1 MSRLEIMARAV
12 TSALNTRR
20 RAFRAAAL
28 CGAMTPGMAFGA
40 SQPFMD
46 YHIHAGDV
54 IEIAVAGLPE
64 MHMRSNVQPDGAVSI
79 PLLGAV
85 NVAGLTPAELR
96 QTVQSRL
103 AQKVF
108 RLRANDGRE
117 VLVVIKPDEV
127 SAAIVEYRPIYVNGD
142 VSKPGELAYRPEMT
156 VRQAISLAGGIDIVA
171 SRATNSAAEAAVARG
186 EYEAACLELAK
197 AEARAAR
204 IASELKGKESL
215 DAVTRQDADLTP
227 ADVARIRQ
235 GENDILQA
243 RLTDYRREQD
253 FLRTSVSQLG
263 ERTAVLEKQQRE
275 EDEGAR
281 ADTEELKHMI
291 DLLNK
296 GNVANP
302 RVLDAR
308 RALLLSQTRALQV
321 TDGALQVKKQSSEV
335 ARQLQHLEDDRKTE
349 LLKELLEAES
359 GVAILKI
366 KRDAARDRLDQL
378 SRVRSRLSM
387 DDASQTEIRLVRGEE
402 GRSTSVIVNGDYQLT
417 PGDVVEIAVKT
428 R

>member
-1 MSRLEIMARAV
+1 MSQLTILARSMRF
-12 TSALNTRR
+12 TSNTRGR
-20 RAFRAAAL
+20 VFRAAAMCAAL
-28 CGAMTPGMAFGA
+28 TPGLAFGA
-40 SQPFMD
+40 AQPFLD
-46 YHIHAGDV
+46 YRVHTGDV

-64 MHMRSNVQPDGAVSI
+64 MRMRGNVQPDGAISI

-85 NVAGLTPAELR
+85 KVVGLTSAELR

-103 AQKVF
+103 AQKVY
-108 RLRANDGRE
+108 RQRANDGRE

-127 SAAIVEYRPIYVNGD
+127 SAAIVEYRPVYVNGD
-142 VSKPGELAYRPEMT
+142 VGKPGELTFRPEMT
-156 VRQAISLAGGIDIVA
+156 VRQAVSLAGGIDTVT
-171 SRATNSAAEAAVARG
+171 SRATNFAAEAAEARG
-186 EYEAACLELAK
+186 VYEAACVELAK
-197 AEARAAR
+197 AEARVAR
-204 IASELKGKESL
+204 IGSELKGKESF
-215 DAVTRQDADLTP
+215 DTIAPQGAEISRADL
-227 ADVARIRQ
+227 ARIRQ

-253 FLRTSVSQLG
+253 FLRTSIGQLG
-263 ERTAVLEKQQRE
+263 ERSAVLEKQQRE

-321 TDGALQVKKQSSEV
+321 TDGALQVKKQSSDA
-335 ARQLQHLEDDRKTE
+335 ARQLQHYEDDRKTE
-349 LLKELLEAES
+349 LLKELQAADS
-359 GVAILKI
+359 DVTILKI
-366 KRDAARDRLDQL
+366 KRDAARDKLDHL
-378 SRVRSRLSM
+378 SRVRSRLSL
-387 DDASQTEIRLVRGEE
+387 DDASQMEIRVVRGED
-402 GRSTSVIVNGDYQLT
+402 GGSTSMIVKGDYQLT
-417 PGDVVEIAVKT
+417 PGDVIEIAIKS

>member
-1 MSRLEIMARAV
+1 MSRFEIMARSV

-20 RAFRAAAL
+20 RAFRAAAM

-40 SQPFMD
+40 SQAFLD

-64 MHMRSNVQPDGAVSI
+64 MRMRSNVQPDGAVSI

-103 AQKVF
+103 AQKVY

-186 EYEAACLELAK
+186 EYESACLELAK

-204 IASELKGKESL
+204 IGSELKGKEFL

-263 ERTAVLEKQQRE
+263 ERSAVLEKQQRE

-349 LLKELLEAES
+349 LLK
-359 GVAILKI
+359 
-366 KRDAARDRLDQL
+366 DL
-378 SRVRSRLSM
+378 SRPIP
-387 DDASQTEIRLVRGEE
+387 AW
-402 GRSTSVIVNGDYQLT
+402 
-417 PGDVVEIAVKT
+417 PF
-428 R
+428 